1 MYQSLAAHVNLRFNW
16 LDNPTTDFLSTLL
29 FIASIKQLSHQIA
42 CENPVFVRWVLR
54 FSTIFR
60 FDNLHICDI
69 ELIRSIYAVIKM
81 FTRIETGTVQVL

>member
-1 MYQSLAAHVNLRFNW
+1 MISSCHTKSYDPKIVGF
-16 LDNPTTDFLSTLL
+16 
-29 FIASIKQLSHQIA
+29 SHDIS
-42 CENPVFVRWVLR
+42 CENPVFVRSVLG
-54 FSTIFR
+54 FSRIFR